1 MVAFAPDELSH
12 DDFLGGRLHIW
23 QPRAGYRAGVDAVL
37 LAAAVDAAPGQ
48 RVLELGC
55 GAGVASLCLA
65 HRVHGLRLAGV
76 ELQPDYGALARRNAV
91 ENAMELDVVLA
102 DLAKLPAGLRALNF
116 DHVIANPPYFE
127 RDRGTAAKNTGRDV
141 ALAGATPLAVW
152 VDVATRRLKPG
163 GWLTMIQKAA
173 RLPDLLGA
181 MDARLGT
188 VRVKPLAPRRDRAAE
203 LVIVA
208 ARKGGRGAFR
218 LLAPMIMHT
227 GARHERD
234 ADSYTPATSAILR
247 DGRALKLS

>member
-1 MVAFAPDELSH
+1 MALAPDELSC
-12 DDFLGGRLHIW
+12 DDFLGGRLRIW

-37 LAAAVDAAPGQ
+37 LAAATDAAPGQ

-55 GAGVASLCLA
+55 GVGVASLCLA
-65 HRVHGLRLAGV
+65 HRVHGLHLSGV

-91 ENAMELDVVLA
+91 ENAIELDVVLA
-102 DLAKLPAGLRALNF
+102 DLAKLPVGLRALNF

-127 RDRGTAAKNTGRDV
+127 RDRGTAAKNAGRDV

-173 RLPDLLGA
+173 RLPELLGA
-181 MDARLGT
+181 MHARLGT
-188 VRVKPLAPRRDRAAE
+188 VRVKPLAARRDRAAD
-203 LVIVA
+203 LVIIT
-208 ARKGGRGAFR
+208 ARKGGRGAFV
-218 LLAPMIMHT
+218 LLAPMIMHA

-234 ADSYTPATSAILR
+234 TDSFTPATSAILR
-247 DGRALKLS
+247 DGKALKLS